1 MKKFYLFLIAT
12 CLSLS
17 SLFAQALVAEQGMKS
32 IPDVNVVG
40 GRNNAPQAS
49 YSYHFSFDE
58 DGSIETWCFFKGSR
72 RGLTS
77 LTLIDIIWLP
87 LPNDENVQLQF
98 SMSYGSSVGQT
109 KYGQILSPP
118 AGTYTIVTSS
128 SNMDAS
134 SKMWAGGDLSYGEVT
149 SGTGVG
155 YYYNVVAD
163 DLSQSGDIYTT
174 GYADSW
180 ISYDGSSSTN
190 FKSGSFIVEPGRHG
204 YPYIYSKSLIDV
216 KNNSLDITI
225 NDSRNLTT
233 TYISAETIP
242 NQEEMTVTLLGD
254 DGNGNQMKFVFNVSD
269 FNENGS
275 VPAGIYTVGTDV
287 SGMVYDL
294 DGFTSWQLSRGTVT
308 IAYDSY
314 GRLTMSVSSLY
325 GLSNGEEYSLNL
337 SMNGINV
344 SSVACPEVVYFISN
358 GDFCASNFIS
368 EGTNIVVY
376 HLGWF
381 KDGDTSKRPG
391 LQIPFCFSK
400 SDIRY
405 VNGKV
410 VPPDGIYPFHPGNHF
425 ITTLTNS
432 SGYST
437 EAEVTSVNNNTAA
450 GYQWILLEDDQF
462 NRISAKSSYIDES
475 DTRYYLNSGYVTI
488 STQSDGVHI
497 VVEANGGTDPEGVM
511 DLPFK
516 FIIQPNS
523 AGYKFD
529 VSEIVGEGTVIKT
542 PEQCLYQEG
551 SQIILTP
558 TPADGWTFNNW
569 TGECTDN
576 IADNGDGTFT
586 FTVPASDC
594 SLIANFVEESG
605 HTLRWDFNGG
615 ETSSTET
622 EYTHGTNIE
631 TGEFIKAPAD
641 PTREGYT
648 FAGWLN
654 SITGQIEFADGDYL
668 TSTIEMPAEDLTFT
682 AQWTEIPHNYI
693 ITFQDTEA
701 DGGYEWDSKEFTSG
715 ETPIYGGTEIPSKD
729 ADDQYTYEFV
739 GWTDGENEYLTGTD
753 LPAVTGEATYY
764 AVYTSTKVQYTLTWD
779 FNGGTTAS
787 VEEDYTHGLIDWGT
801 AIIAPEN
808 PTMQGYTFTGW
819 DAESVAAEMPT
830 QDLTYTAQWEANTY
844 TVHFDKNNDFYSAD
858 GAITGEMED
867 QLFTYDAEDVALT
880 ANAYD
885 WAGHTFQGWA
895 TATDGEKVYED
906 GEAVS
911 NLTAE
916 QNGEVVLYAV
926 WDINEYTIT
935 FQDAETD
942 GGYVWG
948 SDDFAYG
955 TVPAYNGELIPSKEA
970 DEQYTYQFAGWKDA
984 AGIEYPI
991 GTYLPAVEGEA
1002 TYYAVYSATKVS
1014 YELVWD
1020 VNGGDELTGDYT
1032 QGTVE
1037 WGTDIIAPAAPTREG
1052 YTFTG
1057 WMNGNTNEIELPAEE
1072 TNIMPFAM
1080 PVDGLT
1086 YAAQWEANVYYVRF
1100 FDNGEYYNAAG
1111 TIEGT
1116 MPDQTF
1122 YYDEGQY
1129 LQANAFTWEGH
1140 TFQGWATTADGEVVY
1155 GDVEDITDNLTS
1167 VKDAVIELYAV
1178 WKTDTYTITFKNSMG
1193 DDDRVWWS
1201 GELAYGVTPVYEG
1214 ETPVK
1219 AADADYTYTFAGW
1232 MVNLEEQYPIGTDL
1246 PKVTE
1251 DATYIAMYTQEETQF
1266 AVRFVNPDGSELQR
1280 YELPI
1285 GAVPVYDGVPTQA
1298 NEGDEYNYYVFTFT
1312 GWVDEADNT
1321 YGVNATLPAVTGEIT
1336 YTAQYSKQL
1345 FINLQ
1350 EQMDDDYY
1358 TDFSDK
1364 YNGERATTATLVRQF
1379 DQGKWATLCLPF
1391 NVNAAVLTSSG
1402 LKSRIYEF
1410 KYTKGDA
1417 ENGFTL
1423 YFAQANKLDAG
1434 KGYIVNANAV
1444 LAQKTQ
1450 FVFPNVVVN
1459 TNADIQSG
1467 FDITTLEGYNSQGN
1481 IYLVGTLRQGKVLGD
1496 DGSGIYYM
1504 GLSSNKI
1511 KLANSTTGTVVRA
1524 YRGIFRSTERIQV
1537 PRVRIVAES
1546 EDGEIVDELEV
1557 LDGEIME
1564 ANAPYKYVQD
1574 GILYI
1579 VRDGVRYTA
1588 EGQRID

>member
-1 MKKFYLFLIAT
+1 MKKIYLFLIAFCLFAGNVWAKT
-12 CLSLS
+12 FTYNFDWRTDKAVCTVNQMSGSSLGNSYYATWLYQLIPNYVNTSSSAARPALSLELGFDNYYDGYYTLS
-17 SLFAQALVAEQGMKS
+17 YMETAPWDTYTCSTTTSFGSCPSHILCALGNCFYLDESGNKYTFKSGSIVVENGRHGYAYMYSKNLKDNSNNTFNVTVGQSLNLTTNYTELEIATDAKNKKAALFAFDGENRLNLIFDVATL
-32 IPDVNVVG
+32 N
-40 GRNNAPQAS
+40 
-49 YSYHFSFDE
+49 
-58 DGSIETWCFFKGSR
+58 ETIG
-72 RGLTS
+72 
-77 LTLIDIIWLP
+77 I
-87 LPNDENVQLQF
+87 
-98 SMSYGSSVGQT
+98 
-109 KYGQILSPP
+109 P
-118 AGTYTIVTSS
+118 AGTYTIGTNVF
-128 SNMDAS
+128 
-134 SKMWAGGDLSYGEVT
+134 GEAYDIDGQT
-149 SGTGVG
+149 KWELKSGTIKI
-155 YYYNVVAD
+155 
-163 DLSQSGDIYTT
+163 SQSGSNLVLSTTSLKGLEPDDTGTYNLSLSCNLTPSISAASSVTDVNAVMNVDEYNEWFQVWGFDGDAKDLGMRISVYKGIVPGGNVSAASPTNYLLDIDNGGTMIATKNGKIAANENYIVSNLYYDKFYKTGTADIAMKGIDGNFYMGRIYTT
-174 GYADSW
+174 FFMCDGAMYLEYDATQSFGSLETNYPWDEIEFGEADEEEGTYSIVGKGGEYQLSLSCIHPLDGIGYLPTGNYSINPSHTAGSLQVGG
-180 ISYDGSSSTN
+180 YDMNEG
-190 FKSGSFIVEPGRHG
+190 
-204 YPYIYSKSLIDV
+204 DV
-216 KNNSLDITI
+216 
-225 NDSRNLTT
+225 
-233 TYISAETIP
+233 
-242 NQEEMTVTLLGD
+242 
-254 DGNGNQMKFVFNVSD
+254 
-269 FNENGS
+269 NGS
-275 VPAGIYTVGTDV
+275 LV
-287 SGMVYDL
+287 
-294 DGFTSWQLSRGTVT
+294 F
-308 IAYDSY
+308 
-314 GRLTMSVSSLY
+314 
-325 GLSNGEEYSLNL
+325 
-337 SMNGINV
+337 
-344 SSVACPEVVYFISN
+344 
-358 GDFCASNFIS
+358 ASN
-368 EGTNIVVY
+368 
-376 HLGWF
+376 
-381 KDGDTSKRPG
+381 
-391 LQIPFCFSK
+391 
-400 SDIRY
+400 
-405 VNGKV
+405 
-410 VPPDGIYPFHPGNHF
+410 
-425 ITTLTNS
+425 
-432 SGYST
+432 
-437 EAEVTSVNNNTAA
+437 
-450 GYQWILLEDDQF
+450 LLE
-462 NRISAKSSYIDES
+462 
-475 DTRYYLNSGYVTI
+475 G
-488 STQSDGVHI
+488 
-497 VVEANGGTDPEGVM
+497 
-511 DLPFK
+511 
-516 FIIQPNS
+516 
-523 AGYKFD
+523 
-529 VSEIVGEGTVIKT
+529 
-542 PEQCLYQEG
+542 
-551 SQIILTP
+551 
-558 TPADGWTFNNW
+558 
-569 TGECTDN
+569 
-576 IADNGDGTFT
+576 GDGTL
-586 FTVPASDC
+586 SND
-594 SLIANFVEESG
+594 NFW
-605 HTLRWDFNGG
+605 TLRGGKVSITNVNEQYYVIVDALNDRCEDTETKYTIQYTIGEAPKTLVINVRGDGSAAGSFTWTAEGWEGHISNFPQDVPFQLFEGQQIDIHATPNAGSKFVRWEIDGVTVSEDEDFSYIVAATTSTIVAVFEEVNETYTLTWDFNGG
-615 ETSSTET
+615 ETTSADGDYTNGANITE
-622 EYTHGTNIE
+622 
-631 TGEFIKAPAD
+631 GEFIVAPAD
-641 PTREGYT
+641 PTLEGYT

-654 SITGQIEFADGDYL
+654 SITGEKEMAEDGYMP
-668 TSTIEMPAEDLTFT
+668 TPMPAE
-682 AQWTEIPHNYI
+682 
-693 ITFQDTEA
+693 
-701 DGGYEWDSKEFTSG
+701 
-715 ETPIYGGTEIPSKD
+715 
-729 ADDQYTYEFV
+729 
-739 GWTDGENEYLTGTD
+739 
-753 LPAVTGEATYY
+753 
-764 AVYTSTKVQYTLTWD
+764 
-779 FNGGTTAS
+779 
-787 VEEDYTHGLIDWGT
+787 
-801 AIIAPEN
+801 
-808 PTMQGYTFTGW
+808 
-819 DAESVAAEMPT
+819 
-830 QDLTYTAQWEANTY
+830 DLTYTAQWTANTY
-844 TVHFDKNNDFYSAD
+844 TVHFDKNNDFYQAA

-880 ANAYD
+880 ANAYE

-895 TATDGEKVYED
+895 TAADGEKVYED

-935 FQDAETD
+935 FQDAEAD
-942 GGYVWG
+942 GGHVWG

-955 TVPAYNGELIPSKEA
+955 TVPAYNGEPMPSKEA

-984 AGIEYPI
+984 AGIKYPI
-991 GTYLPAVEGEA
+991 GTDLPAVEGET
-1002 TYYAVYSATKVS
+1002 TYYAVYTATKVP

-1037 WGTDIIAPAAPTREG
+1037 WGTEIVAPAAPTREG

-1178 WKTDTYTITFKNSMG
+1178 WTTDTYTITFKNSMG
-1193 DDDRVWWS
+1193 DDDYVWWS
-1201 GELAYGVTPVYEG
+1201 GELAYGTIPVYEG

-1251 DATYIAMYTQEETQF
+1251 DATYLAMYTQEKTQF

-1285 GAVPVYDGVPTQA
+1285 GAVPAYDGVPTQA

-1312 GWVDEADNT
+1312 GWIDDANNS
-1321 YGVNATLPAVTGEIT
+1321 YGASATLPAVTGEIT
-1336 YTAQYSKQL
+1336 YMAQYSKQL

-1364 YNGERATTATLVRQF
+1364 YNGERATTATLVRKF

-1537 PRVRIVAES
+1537 SRVRIVAES

-1557 LDGEIME
+1557 VDGEMKE
-1564 ANAPYKYVQD
+1564 ASAPYKYVQD

>member
-1 MKKFYLFLIAT
+1 MKKIYLFLIAT
-12 CLSLS
+12 CFSLS
-17 SLFAQALVAEQGMKS
+17 GLFAQALVAEQGMNS

-58 DGSIETWCFFKGSR
+58 DGTIETYYFFKGSR
-72 RGLTS
+72 SGLTAIS
-77 LTLIDIIWLP
+77 LVDIIWLP
-87 LPNDENVQLQF
+87 LPNSSTVQMQY
-98 SMSYGSSVGQT
+98 SMSYKSSVGQT
-109 KYGQILSPP
+109 NYGQIMCPP
-118 AGTYTIVTSS
+118 PGTYTIVTSS
-128 SNMDAS
+128 ANMDAN
-134 SKMWAGGDLSYGEVT
+134 SKMWAGGDLSYGTVT
-149 SGTGVG
+149 AYNDYYG

-163 DLSQSGDIYTT
+163 DIFQGSNSDIETT

-180 ISYDGSSSTN
+180 ISYDGASTTN
-190 FKSGSFIVEPGRHG
+190 FRSGSFIVEKGRHG
-204 YPYIYSKSLIDV
+204 YPYMYSSSLRDT
-216 KNNSLDITI
+216 KNNTLNITI
-225 NDSRNLTT
+225 NESRNLTEVYT
-233 TYISAETIP
+233 SAETIF
-242 NQEEMTVTLLGD
+242 NAEDMTVTLSGY
-254 DGNGNQMKFVFNVSD
+254 NGSDNRMNFTFNVSSFD
-269 FNENGS
+269 AARI
-275 VPAGIYTVGTDV
+275 PAGTYTVGSDV
-287 SGMVYDL
+287 NGVVYDL
-294 DGFTSWQLSRGTVT
+294 DGFTAWKLSRGTIT
-308 IAYDSY
+308 ISYDSE
-314 GRLTMSVSSLY
+314 GTMSMTVSSLY
-325 GLSNGEEYSLNL
+325 GLSEDVEYSLDL
-337 SMNGINV
+337 SMNHITIENKDCLNVIPFTFRDMV
-344 SSVACPEVVYFISN
+344 SSSYL
-358 GDFCASNFIS
+358 S
-368 EGTNIVVY
+368 EGNTTVSY
-376 HLGWF
+376 HMGWF
-381 KDGDTSKRPG
+381 RDGDNSKRPG
-391 LQIPFCFSK
+391 LQLSFCFPK
-400 SDIRY
+400 SGLRD
-405 VNGKV
+405 VDGKV
-410 VPPDGIYPFHPGNHF
+410 VPPDGTYFFSPGYH
-425 ITTLTNS
+425 TTTVAYDQN
-432 SGYST
+432 GYAS
-437 EAEVTSVNNNTAA
+437 EVEVSIINNYTVAA
-450 GYQWILLEDDQF
+450 YNWILWDTDGF
-462 NRISAKSSYIDES
+462 NRIQSYSSYIDENN
-475 DTRYYLNSGYVTI
+475 TRYYLNSGFVTI
-488 STQSDGVHI
+488 STKSDGVHI
-497 VVEANGGTDPEGVM
+497 MVEANGGTATNGTDILFNFVVQTNP
-511 DLPFK
+511 
-516 FIIQPNS
+516 I
-523 AGYKFD
+523 GYKLD
-529 VSEIVGEGTVIKT
+529 VSEVNGQGSVAKNPDDCFNQEGTSV
-542 PEQCLYQEG
+542 
-551 SQIILTP
+551 ILTP
-558 TPADGWTFNNW
+558 TPEDGWVFDSW
-569 TGECTDN
+569 TGECTDL
-576 IADNGDGTFT
+576 ITDNGDGTYT
-586 FTVPASDC
+586 FTVPAYDC
-594 SLIANFVEESG
+594 AVIANFVENSG
-605 HTLRWDFNGG
+605 N
-615 ETSSTET
+615 
-622 EYTHGTNIE
+622 
-631 TGEFIKAPAD
+631 
-641 PTREGYT
+641 
-648 FAGWLN
+648 
-654 SITGQIEFADGDYL
+654 
-668 TSTIEMPAEDLTFT
+668 
-682 AQWTEIPHNYI
+682 
-693 ITFQDTEA
+693 
-701 DGGYEWDSKEFTSG
+701 
-715 ETPIYGGTEIPSKD
+715 
-729 ADDQYTYEFV
+729 
-739 GWTDGENEYLTGTD
+739 
-753 LPAVTGEATYY
+753 
-764 AVYTSTKVQYTLTWD
+764 TLTWD
-779 FNGGTTAS
+779 FNGGVTTSADG
-787 VEEDYTHGLIDWGT
+787 DYTNGANITEGEF
-801 AIIAPEN
+801 IVAPSD
-808 PTMQGYTFTGW
+808 PTLDGYTFSGW
-819 DAESVAAEMPT
+819 LNSIMDEIEFSEDGFMPATMPAE
-830 QDLTYTAQWEANTY
+830 DLTYTAQWTANTY
-844 TVHFDKNNDFYSAD
+844 TVRFDNNGDYYQAA

-880 ANAYD
+880 VNAYE

-895 TATDGEKVYED
+895 TAADGEKVYED

-911 NLTAE
+911 NLTSQ
-916 QNGEVVLYAV
+916 QNGVVTLYAV
-926 WDINEYTIT
+926 WETNNYTIT
-935 FQDAETD
+935 FQDAEAD

-955 TVPAYNGELIPSKEA
+955 AVPAYNGETIPSKEA

-991 GTYLPAVEGEA
+991 GTDLPVVEGEA
-1002 TYYAVYSATKVS
+1002 TYYAVYTATKVP
-1014 YELVWD
+1014 YELVWE

-1037 WGTDIIAPAAPTREG
+1037 WGTDIIAPATPTREG

-1057 WMNGNTNEIELPAEE
+1057 WMNGNTNENELPNEE
-1072 TNIMPFAM
+1072 TNVISQMPAT
-1080 PVDGLT
+1080 DLT
-1086 YAAQWEANVYYVRF
+1086 YTAQWEANVYYVRF
-1100 FDNGEYYNAAG
+1100 FDNGEYYEANGA
-1111 TIEGT
+1111 IEGT

-1129 LQANAFTWEGH
+1129 LQANAFIWEGH
-1140 TFQGWATTADGEVVY
+1140 TFQGWATTTDGDVVY
-1155 GDVEDITDNLTS
+1155 GDVEDITENLTS

-1178 WKTDTYTITFKNSMG
+1178 WKTDTYTITFKNAMG
-1193 DDDRVWWS
+1193 DDDHVWWS
-1201 GELAYGVTPVYEG
+1201 GELAYGSIPVYEG

-1246 PKVTE
+1246 PMVTE
-1251 DATYIAMYTQEETQF
+1251 DATYIAMYTQEKTQF

-1285 GAVPVYDGVPTQA
+1285 GAVPAYDGVPTQA

-1321 YGVNATLPAVTGEIT
+1321 YGVNATLPAVTGAIT

-1364 YNGERATTATLVRQF
+1364 YSGERATTATLVRQF

-1557 LDGEIME
+1557 VDGEIME
-1564 ANAPYKYVQD
+1564 ASAPYKYVQD